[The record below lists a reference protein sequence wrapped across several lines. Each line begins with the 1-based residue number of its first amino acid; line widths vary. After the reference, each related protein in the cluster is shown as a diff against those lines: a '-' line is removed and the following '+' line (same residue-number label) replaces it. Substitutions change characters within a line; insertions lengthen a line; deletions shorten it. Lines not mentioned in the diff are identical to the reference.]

1 MTSAPKTSSERSDD
15 LLFLGGEQLSKGLYD
30 VLGLWSAL
38 DALDFRG
45 SLHWYGNIGED
56 FRRLISRSAHADRIH
71 LHGRQPRSQIFR
83 QANAS
88 KVILVLSRGEPFGMV
103 TIEAMGM
110 GCVPIAWDVAT
121 GTKEVVPPGAGMFA
135 PLGDYA
141 GCARLV
147 LAACKDHASLSAS
160 LTAHARSKF
169 SESAMRKI
177 TEAGGQAKVIE

>member
-1 MTSAPKTSSERSDD
+1 
-15 LLFLGGEQLSKGLYD
+15 
-30 VLGLWSAL
+30 
-38 DALDFRG
+38 
-45 SLHWYGNIGED
+45 
-56 FRRLISRSAHADRIH
+56 
-71 LHGRQPRSQIFR
+71 
-83 QANAS
+83 
-88 KVILVLSRGEPFGMV
+88 MV

-169 SESAMRKI
+169 SESAMWQAY
-177 TEAGGQAKVIE
+177 EALLLHMEQFAIVQKPCSGNIPPTYKPPFRFFQLLPAGIRQVLRRIVGRSARLGFWLRDLRGL